1 MTAPARPVLRYHGGK
16 WRMAAFIIAHFPPH
30 RVYVEPF
37 GGAASVLM
45 QKARCYAEV
54 YNDLHADVVSLFRL
68 LRDPAQSCELA
79 RLLSLTPYSRAEFD
93 AAYEP
98 CPDALESARRF
109 VVRCFMGFGTSGTR
123 DNKTGFRA
131 RPFRQGN
138 DATAVHDWQ
147 TYPPALAAVSERLRG
162 VLIEHRPALDVITA
176 HDTPETL
183 YYLDPPYVTATRSS
197 LRGGSTPY
205 AHEMTDADHVALAE
219 RLHVLE
225 GMAVLSGYDCPL
237 YRELYASWRM
247 VKRPVAAQGHT
258 GSIERT
264 ECLWISPHA
273 QAASQGVRNLLVE
286 GM

>member
-1 MTAPARPVLRYHGGK
+1 MESPIRPVLRYHGGK

-68 LRDPAQSCELA
+68 LRDPEQTCELA

-123 DNKTGFRA
+123 GNKTGFRA
-131 RPFRQGN
+131 RPFRKGN

-147 TYPPALAAVSERLRG
+147 TYPPSLAAVSERLRG

-219 RLHVLE
+219 RLHALE
-225 GMAVLSGYDCPL
+225 GMAILSGYDCPL